1 MKQIRRTAPASG
13 NRLGTRWRG
22 KLPIPHHTHPL
33 VRRLFREM
41 NRQMTTLTEVA
52 ERAGIRRETISEW
65 RYRYTPRV
73 SDLDAALNVL
83 GLELTVKSRRE
94 D

>member
-1 MKQIRRTAPASG
+1 VTRTANSHRCG

-22 KLPIPHHTHPL
+22 KLPIPRHTHPL
-33 VRRLFREM
+33 VRRLFQEL
-41 NRQMTTLTEVA
+41 NRQKTTITEIA
-52 ERAGIRRETISEW
+52 DRAGFRRGTISDW
-65 RYRYTPRV
+65 RYRSEPRV

-83 GLELTVKSRRE
+83 GLELTVRPKRE